1 MYFKKIKK
9 SKFLP
14 AKFMIIVWICQAGW
28 VLQNFSD
35 SRHELIEK
43 LSAFGIVEERPSNR
57 GDLYKTGQGQGRQ
70 SDWQRRVEVEE
81 QLQRAE
87 LKERGSPTCG
97 NLERPNTVSVFN
109 TYYKII
115 RSRIK

>member
-1 MYFKKIKK
+1 
-9 SKFLP
+9 
-14 AKFMIIVWICQAGW
+14 MIIVWICQASG

-70 SDWQRRVEVEE
+70 RDWQRRVEVEE

-87 LKERGSPTCG
+87 FQERGPPTCG
-97 NLERPNTVSVFN
+97 NLERRNTVNVLN
-109 TYYKII
+109 N
-115 RSRIK
+115 IKSYF